1 MNTVATSPSPAPRQP
16 TKARLWTGRVLSA
29 APALLL
35 LMAAAMNLT
44 RQPQAVEGAK
54 QMGFPDSAVLTI
66 GALALVSAALYI
78 VPRTAVLGAIMMTA
92 YFGGAVATHVH
103 INDGNWPTAVVCG
116 VLTWAGLYLRDER
129 LHALVPLRSP
139 R

>member
-1 MNTVATSPSPAPRQP
+1 MNTVPQSAPAQPS
-16 TKARLWTGRVLSA
+16 KARLIIGWLLCLVPAALVLLGA
-29 APALLL
+29 V
-35 LMAAAMNLT
+35 MNLA
-44 RQPQAVEGAK
+44 RMPQAVEGAK

-66 GALALVSAALYI
+66 GVLALVSSLLFL
-78 VPRTAVLGAIMMTA
+78 VPRTAVFGAIMMTA

-116 VLTWAGLYLRDER
+116 VLTWVGLALREDR
-129 LHALVPLRSP
+129 LRALLPLRSA